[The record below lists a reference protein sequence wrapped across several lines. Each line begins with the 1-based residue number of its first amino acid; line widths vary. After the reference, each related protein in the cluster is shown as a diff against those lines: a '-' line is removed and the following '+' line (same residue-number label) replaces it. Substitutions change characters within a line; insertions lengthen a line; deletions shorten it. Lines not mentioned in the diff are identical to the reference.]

1 MPEQQPNLK
10 ITEQGGVSVVEF
22 QDRKILE
29 ELLINQIGEQLAQLA
44 ESKPQGR
51 VLLSFKNVEP
61 LSSAA
66 LGMLITL
73 HNQVKKHEGRLL
85 LSDINPQIF
94 QVFEITKLNR
104 LFEIFPTAEQALAK
118 A

>member
-1 MPEQQPNLK
+1 MADQQASLK
-10 ITEQGGVSVVEF
+10 ISQQDGVNVVEF

-29 ELLINQIGEQLAQLA
+29 EMLINQIGEQLTQLT
-44 ESKPQGR
+44 ESDPEVKM
-51 VLLSFKNVEP
+51 LLSFKHVEH

-73 HNQVKKHEGRLL
+73 HNQVKEPKGRLL

-104 LFEIFPTAEQALAK
+104 LFEIFPTSKQALAK
-118 A
+118 V

>member
-1 MPEQQPNLK
+1 MPDEQTNLT
-10 ITEQGGVSVVEF
+10 ITERGDVAVVEF

-29 ELLINQIGEQLAQLA
+29 ELLITKIGDQLTELA
-44 ESKPQGR
+44 ASKPSIR
-51 VLLSFKNVEP
+51 LLLSFRNVEH

-73 HNQVKKHEGRLL
+73 HHQIKKKDGRLML
-85 LSDINPQIF
+85 ADINPQIF

-104 LFEIFPTAEQALAK
+104 LFEIFPTSEQALAK

>member
-1 MPEQQPNLK
+1 MPEHSVNLRV
-10 ITEQGGVSVVEF
+10 TEQGEVSIVEF

-29 ELLINQIGEQLAQLA
+29 EMLIDQIEEELIQLA
-44 ESKPQGR
+44 EAKPSAR
-51 VLLSFKNVEP
+51 LLLNFRNVEH

-66 LGMLITL
+66 LGMLIKL
-73 HNQVKKHEGRLL
+73 HDKVRKNDGRLM

-104 LFEIFPTAEQALAK
+104 LFEIFPTSQQALAK

>member
-1 MPEQQPNLK
+1 MPEQRANLTV
-10 ITEQGGVSVVEF
+10 TEQGAVSVVEF

-29 ELLINQIGEQLAQLA
+29 EVLIARIGEELGELA
-44 ESKPQGR
+44 EAKPSVR
-51 VLLSFKNVEP
+51 LLLSFKKVEH

-73 HNQVKKHEGRLL
+73 HHQVKKQEGRLM

-104 LFEIFPTAEQALAK
+104 LFEIFPTSAQALAK